1 MQIRG
6 TIRFFAIVFIL
17 VSLFSLS
24 FTVCTRQVEKDA
36 KDYAYSE
43 MTMNEA
49 MIIADGDTLRQR
61 VIYDSLAA
69 VKESRYLDSMANE
82 VVYNILVKKYTYRD
96 CKEKELNLGLDLK
109 GGMNVTLEISEADII
124 IALSGNNQS
133 PVFTTAI
140 NNANEK
146 QKSSQTEY
154 LDLFVESIRELDPNK
169 PLATYF
175 LTREMNDKIN
185 TNTSDEEVI
194 AVLQEEIDGAIDRTF
209 LVLRKRIDRFG
220 VTQPNIQKLN
230 TQGRI
235 LVELPGVKD
244 PTRVR
249 KILQGT
255 AKMEFWETWE
265 FPEVFPLLEKANDQL
280 RVMLNKGESI
290 DTLATDSIAET
301 EDIVDVE
308 EPEADTAAADTVSTL
323 EQQLSGTDTDLT
335 GDTSQAAQFAE
346 FAKENPLFAYLTL
359 NLRELDGQSYM
370 GEGPLVGY
378 AHQKD
383 TAMVNKYL
391 KMTSEL
397 FRNTRFLWSAKPLN
411 ETDASSI
418 YQLIAIR
425 VKSADGKAPL
435 EGDMVSNA
443 YQDYDQNGNVEVS
456 MVMNSEGAKIWKKLT
471 ADNVGR
477 SIAIVLD
484 DYVYSFPTVNGEI
497 PNGRSSISGNFTV
510 AEAQDLANVLKSGK
524 LEASARIVE
533 EAVVGPSLGREAI
546 NSGLLSFVIAFFLV
560 LLYMLIFYSRAGV
573 AANIALIT
581 NVLLVFGVLA
591 SLGAVLTLPGIAGIV
606 LTLGMAVDANVIIF
620 ERIREE
626 LRAGKGVRLA
636 VEDGYKNA
644 YSAIIDGNVT
654 TLLTGIILAWFGAG
668 PIQGFATTLIIGIL
682 TSLFSAIFISRM
694 VFQRWLDKNRN
705 IAFDTKLTRNF
716 LVNPKFDFIKARRVA
731 LAVSGIV
738 IIIGVYFLSTKGLNY
753 GVDFSGGRTYVVRFD
768 ENVSTNDIRTEMFK
782 ELGEGSEVKTFG
794 SANQVKITT
803 KYMIDDNSEEA
814 DSIVETHVFNVL
826 QKFFTTEMTF
836 EDFVSDDENKVLGRL
851 SSQKVGPTIADDIKT
866 SAMYALIIALIVI
879 FIYIAIRFNKWYY
892 GLGGVVALFHDSLIT
907 VSLFSIFYG
916 VLPFNL
922 EIDQAFIAAILT
934 IIGYSINDT
943 VIIFDRIREYV
954 GLYPKRTLKD
964 NMNAAL
970 NSTLSRTV
978 NTAVTTL
985 IVLLAIFLFGGEVIR
1000 GFSFALMM
1008 GVLIGTYSSIFIAT
1022 PVSYDL
1028 ANKKAVDTKKK

>member
-6 TIRFFAIVFIL
+6 TIRFFAIIFVL

-36 KDYAYSE
+36 KDFAYSD

-49 MIIADGDTLRQR
+49 IILADGDSLRER

-69 VKESRYLDSMANE
+69 LKESIYLDSMANE
-82 VVYNILVKKYTYRD
+82 VVYNILIKKYTYSD

-109 GGMNVTLEISEADII
+109 GGMNVTLEISESDII

-133 PVFTTAI
+133 PVFSKAI
-140 NNANEK
+140 DMANEK
-146 QKSSQTEY
+146 RKSSQTEF

-185 TNTSDEEVI
+185 TNTTDDEVI
-194 AVLQEEIDGAIDRTF
+194 SILAEEIDGAIDRTF

-220 VTQPNIQKLN
+220 VTQPNIQKLS

-255 AKMEFWETWE
+255 AKLEFWETWE
-265 FPEVFPLLEKANDQL
+265 FKEVRPMLEQANEQL
-280 RVMLNKGESI
+280 RKMLSHEV
-290 DTLATDSIAET
+290 TDSLAGDSLAG
-301 EDIVDVE
+301 DIVE
-308 EPEADTAAADTVSTL
+308 TDTAKTDTTVADAGNSL
-323 EQQLSGTDTDLT
+323 EQQLDGVNDPSST
-335 GDTSQAAQFAE
+335 DTSQAAQFAQ

-359 NLRELDGQSYM
+359 NLQELDGQYYD
-370 GEGPLVGY
+370 GQGPLVGY
-378 AHQKD
+378 ANAKD
-383 TAMVNKYL
+383 TAIINRYL
-391 KMTSEL
+391 GMTSDL
-397 FRNTRFLWSAKPLN
+397 FRNARFLWTAKPLN
-411 ETDASSI
+411 ETDASNIFS
-418 YQLIAIR
+418 LIAIR
-425 VKSADGKAPL
+425 VKNTDGKAPL
-435 EGDMVSNA
+435 EGDLVA
-443 YQDYDQNGNVEVS
+443 DAWQDYDQNGQVEVS
-456 MVMNSEGAKIWKKLT
+456 MVMNSEGAKVWKKLT
-471 ADNVGR
+471 GDNVGR

-484 DYVYSFPTVNGEI
+484 DYVYSYPTVNGEI
-497 PNGRSSISGNFTV
+497 PSGRSSISGDFSV

-524 LEASARIVE
+524 LPAPARIVE
-533 EAVVGPSLGREAI
+533 EAVVGPSLGREAVS
-546 NSGLLSFVIAFFLV
+546 SGLLSFLIAFLLV
-560 LLYMLIFYSRAGV
+560 LLYMLLFYSKAGI
-573 AANIALIT
+573 AANVALIT
-581 NVLLVFGVLA
+581 NVVLVFGVLA

-620 ERIREE
+620 ERIKEE
-626 LRAGKGVRLA
+626 LRAGKGTRLA

-694 VFQRWLDKNRN
+694 FFNYWLDKNKN
-705 IAFDTKLTRNF
+705 ISFDIKLTRNF
-716 LVNPKFDFIKARRVA
+716 LVNSKFDFIKARRVA
-731 LAVSGIV
+731 LMFSVVVIAIGIF
-738 IIIGVYFLSTKGLNY
+738 FLVTKGLNY

-768 ENVSTNDIRTEMFK
+768 KNVSTTDIRSDLFQSF
-782 ELGEGSEVKTFG
+782 GESSEVKTFG

-803 KYMIDDNSEEA
+803 KYKIDDNTQEA
-814 DSIVETHVFNVL
+814 DSIVETQIFSVL
-826 QKFFTTEMTF
+826 QKYFNTDMTF
-836 EDFVSDDENKVLGRL
+836 EEFVSDDENKILGRL

-866 SAMYALIIALIVI
+866 SAIYSLAFALIAI

-892 GLGGVVALFHDSLIT
+892 GLGGVIALFHDSIIT

-916 VLPFNL
+916 ILPFNL
-922 EIDQAFIAAILT
+922 EVDQAFIAAILT

-943 VIIFDRIREYV
+943 VIIFDRIREYI

-970 NSTLSRTV
+970 NSTLSRTI
-978 NTAVTTL
+978 NTAGTTL
-985 IVLLAIFLFGGEVIR
+985 VVLLAVFLFGGEVIR

-1008 GVLIGTYSSIFIAT
+1008 GVLVGTYSSIFIAT

-1028 ANKKAVDTKKK
+1028 AKKKLEDKTKK